1 MKIYVGQ
8 ENDFR
13 FKTAL
18 DRRAERWQDVGDGHV
33 AFPVRVLCQEDQ
45 VTSGS
50 LRADEGD
57 LIVLTTR
64 KADGAQSFHVDSCH
78 IKDGKPMV
86 LSASECGMQT
96 LWLADHELF
105 TSWGS
110 NWDMDEMDWKD
121 DEVGAGLVDAYGS
134 LRSDIGYYNGQ
145 LAARRELWKE
155 ATATAAAAAGG
166 GGAAVGRKRVR
177 AKDAVTNAAAA
188 ERESARRTT
197 VAAAP
202 TERVVYAPR
211 EEDMP
216 SGIRVDLDGP
226 QGNSIAIM
234 SRLYRRFP
242 GMKTMIEGMLELP
255 YEKVVRMASV
265 MDSKTKFFTRDRELA
280 ERINST
286 V

>member
-1 MKIYVGQ
+1 MEIYVLVKGDARAL
-8 ENDFR
+8 NDYFGS
-13 FKTAL
+13 
-18 DRRAERWQDVGDGHV
+18 WQDVGDGHL
-33 AFPVRVLCQEDQ
+33 AFSVRVLCQEDQ

-50 LRADEGD
+50 LRAQEGD

-86 LSASECGMQT
+86 LSENEGSMQT

-121 DEVGAGLVDAYGS
+121 DEVCSGLVDAYGS

-145 LAARRELWKE
+145 LAARKELWKE
-155 ATATAAAAAGG
+155 AVAGG

-177 AKDAVTNAAAA
+177 AKDSVTNAAAA

-202 TERVVYAPR
+202 AERVVYAPR

-216 SGIRVDLDGP
+216 SGDRIDLDGP
-226 QGNSIAIM
+226 EGNPIAILA
-234 SRLYRRFP
+234 RLLRCYP
-242 GMKTMIEGMLELP
+242 GMKTTIEGMIKLP
-255 YEKVVRMASV
+255 YEKVVQTASV
-265 MDSKTKFFTRDRELA
+265 MLCKTKFFTKDRELA
-280 ERINST
+280 QRINSA